1 MNKGKAVADF
11 TTEDGETV
19 RDLFVEVCRA
29 GVKIGFNQEQT
40 IAMVLG
46 FLTKLEELREAD
58 IPLTFITDNPKG
70 TSNLT
75 MEEIVRESKAKV
87 KRKYADPSAN

>member
-19 RDLFVEVCRA
+19 RDTFVEVCRA
-29 GVKIGFNQEQT
+29 GIKIGFNHEQT

-46 FLTKLEELREAD
+46 FITKLKELREGN

-70 TSNLT
+70 TSNRT

-87 KRKYADPSAN
+87 QRKYADPSEN